1 MAALFFGPARSR
13 LPGPAR
19 NPKGLRMSL
28 LRFLFATSPG
38 KKLLN
43 GATGLLL
50 VGFVIVH
57 LLGNFTFLI
66 GPHAFNGYAHFL
78 ETVVHGW
85 FLSVAEIALLAIFL
99 GHATAGTIVW
109 LDGRRA
115 RTTGY
120 AHGGDAGGPSRK
132 TFSSRTMIWTGLA
145 LAVFVVLH
153 VRMFRF
159 GPTFVIETGG
169 AFEGAEVTRIRDLYG
184 LVVQAFLS
192 PVTTWAYVIVM
203 ALLGFHLRHGF
214 WSAFQSLG
222 WTNARVIPGLWAL
235 ALAIALVLAAGF
247 LFLPLYVHYAI
258 DPALARVALPGGGV

>member
-1 MAALFFGPARSR
+1 MP
-13 LPGPAR
+13 
-19 NPKGLRMSL
+19 L

-66 GPHAFNGYAHFL
+66 GPRAFNGYAHFL
-78 ETVVHGW
+78 ETLVHGW
-85 FLSVAEIALLAIFL
+85 FLVAAEIALLATFL
-99 GHATAGTIVW
+99 GHAAAGTIVW

-115 RTTGY
+115 RSTGY
-120 AHGGDAGGPSRK
+120 ARAGDAGGPSRK
-132 TFSSRTMIWTGLA
+132 TLASRTMIWTGLA
-145 LAVFVVLH
+145 LALFIVLH

-159 GPTFVIETGG
+159 GPAYVIETGG
-169 AFEGAEVTRIRDLYG
+169 AIEGAEVARIRDLYG
-184 LVVQAFLS
+184 LVVQAFRS
-192 PVTTWAYVIVM
+192 PVTTWAYVVVM

-222 WTNARVIPGLWAL
+222 LTNARIIPGLWAA
-235 ALAIALVLAAGF
+235 ALAVALVLAAGF
-247 LFLPLYVHYAI
+247 LFLPLYIHYAI
-258 DPALARVALPGGGV
+258 DPALARVALPGGGA

>member
-1 MAALFFGPARSR
+1 MP
-13 LPGPAR
+13 
-19 NPKGLRMSL
+19 L

-50 VGFVIVH
+50 VGFVLVH

-66 GPHAFNGYAHFL
+66 GPRAFNGYAHFL
-78 ETVVHGW
+78 ETLVHGW
-85 FLSVAEIALLAIFL
+85 FLIAAEIALLAIFA
-99 GHATAGTIVW
+99 GHAAAGTIVW

-115 RTTGY
+115 RDGGY
-120 AHGGDAGGPSRK
+120 ARGSDAGGPGRK
-132 TFSSRTMIWTGLA
+132 TISSRTMVWTGLA
-145 LAVFVVLH
+145 LGLFIVLH

-159 GPTFVIETGG
+159 GPTYVIETGG
-169 AFEGAEVTRIRDLYG
+169 AVEGVDISRIRDLYG
-184 LVVQAFLS
+184 LVVHAFRS
-192 PVTTWAYVIVM
+192 PVTTWAYVVVM

-222 WTNARVIPGLWAL
+222 WTNARVIPMLRALGLV
-235 ALAIALVLAAGF
+235 IALVLAAGF

-258 DPALARVALPGGGV
+258 DPALARVALPGGGA

>member
-1 MAALFFGPARSR
+1 
-13 LPGPAR
+13 
-19 NPKGLRMSL
+19 MSL
-28 LRFLFATSPG
+28 MRFLFATSPG

-66 GPHAFNGYAHFL
+66 GALAFNGYAHFL
-78 ETVVHGW
+78 ETLVHGW
-85 FLSVAEIALLAIFL
+85 FLTAAEIALLAIFL
-99 GHATAGTIVW
+99 GHATAGAIVW

-120 AHGGDAGGPSRK
+120 TRGGNAGGPSRK
-132 TFSSRTMIWTGLA
+132 TISSRTMIWTGLA
-145 LAVFVVLH
+145 LALFIVLH

-159 GPTFVIETGG
+159 GPTFVSGTGG
-169 AFEGAEVTRIRDLYG
+169 TGEGAAAARIRDLYG
-184 LVVQAFLS
+184 LVVHAFLS
-192 PVTTWAYVIVM
+192 PATTWAYVVVM

-222 WTNARVIPGLWAL
+222 WTNARVIPGLWLL
-235 ALAIALVLAAGF
+235 ALVVALVLAAGF
-247 LFLPLYVHYAI
+247 LFLPLYIHYAV
-258 DPALARVALPGGGV
+258 DPALARVALPGGGA

>member
-1 MAALFFGPARSR
+1 MP
-13 LPGPAR
+13 
-19 NPKGLRMSL
+19 L

-50 VGFVIVH
+50 TGFVCVH
-57 LLGNFTFLI
+57 LLGNLTFLI
-66 GPHAFNGYAHFL
+66 GPRAFNGYAHFL
-78 ETVVHGW
+78 ETLVHGW
-85 FLSVAEIALLAIFL
+85 FLVAAEIALLAVFA

-115 RTTGY
+115 RDAGY
-120 AHGGDAGGPSRK
+120 ARGGNAGGPSRK
-132 TFSSRTMIWTGLA
+132 TLSSRTMIWTGLA
-145 LAVFVVLH
+145 LALFLVLH

-159 GPTFVIETGG
+159 GPAFVIESGG
-169 AFEGAEVTRIRDLYG
+169 AVEGAEVSRVRDLYG
-184 LVVQAFLS
+184 LVVHAFRS
-192 PVTTWAYVIVM
+192 PATTWAYVAAM
-203 ALLGFHLRHGF
+203 ALLGLHLRHGF

-235 ALAIALVLAAGF
+235 ALAIAIALAAGF

-258 DPALARVALPGGGV
+258 DPALARVVLPGGGA